1 MPILNQIISDGID
14 NNYEPDDIVTSFT
27 KFITERANPYFQK
40 RHIPNKM
47 PAFANGNTKE
57 KQKWYNYECSQK
69 HARYQEAL
77 YNYNLN
83 RNRENRM
90 LMLDAKKDY
99 KYFCRKCK
107 LKYKYD
113 QGKNMN
119 EMRKK
124 QPREFWRLFKNKSN
138 TETGHEISLDD
149 FYHYFRSRRNAVRE
163 SGS

>member
-1 MPILNQIISDGID
+1 
-14 NNYEPDDIVTSFT
+14 
-27 KFITERANPYFQK
+27 
-40 RHIPNKM
+40 
-47 PAFANGNTKE
+47 
-57 KQKWYNYECSQK
+57 
-69 HARYQEAL
+69 
-77 YNYNLN
+77 
-83 RNRENRM
+83 M

-119 EMRKK
+119 EMRKQ

-149 FYHYFRSRRNAVRE
+149 FCHYFRSLASEETPFENPGVNDFLNNFDNANDSTFSELDEPFTQEEIRKAAMHLKPNKACSLDTILNE
-163 SGS
+163 YLK